1 MQQCVCVFGCHHEMG
16 TPKRNIR
23 SRVCVDFW
31 HPGTTSS
38 VGCLDLKFI
47 NFLFKFN
54 YKKATIL

>member
-38 VGCLDLKFI
+38 VGCLDLEF
-47 NFLFKFN
+47 
-54 YKKATIL
+54 Y